1 MYYYLGMAK
10 KITDSQ
16 LIGELGEAAVRKRFL
31 SIGFQFD
38 HRSRLEAGIDGL
50 AEVMIDGEPTARM
63 IAVQIKSTRAGKYRS
78 ETETGF
84 TYLLEL
90 KDLQYWKT
98 SNLPVIVVLYRES
111 DDSCYWCQVQTQP
124 GTEQRLLTFD
134 KNRDVLDRSSIDRL
148 ASLTVPVNGFGYYVP
163 PLGGGETALVNM
175 FPIKLPPEI
184 YIASTPLDRKRAI
197 KELLDQD
204 EPPRFDWVIKDGTFW
219 SFHDPRNTA
228 TGAIV
233 DLDQVEVI
241 ETSLIAYHQ
250 DMDEQNNF
258 SFLLRQTLQH
268 QMQADLAWD
277 KENKL
282 FYIRAIED
290 SQPRTFH
297 YQSTKVKTKAEVVN
311 VSMSKKVLG
320 RVGFVRHHAFVPRFE
335 CMMDQWF
342 LMVNP
347 TYHFTTD
354 GFHRHPH
361 PDALLS
367 GKKQL
372 ENNASIRGQV
382 IMWYRFLTQYEQR
395 GSGLFADADKGP
407 AVTLCFEAP
416 PEVDLPT
423 TVPDDVWGRPKK
435 VQPDQDESSTA
446 GLLFDEV

>member
-1 MYYYLGMAK
+1 MAK
-10 KITDSQ
+10 KITDNQ

-63 IAVQIKSTRAGKYRS
+63 IAVQIKSTRAGRYRS
-78 ETETGF
+78 EIETGF

-90 KDLQYWKT
+90 KDLQYWKS
-98 SNLPVIVVLYRES
+98 SNLPVIVVLYREC
-111 DDSCYWCQVQTQP
+111 DDSHYWCQVQTQP

-134 KNRDVLDRSSIDRL
+134 KTRDVLDRSSLDRL

-175 FPIKLPPEI
+175 FPITLPPEI
-184 YIASTPLDRKRAI
+184 YVASTPFDSKRAI
-197 KELLDQD
+197 KQLFDQD
-204 EPPRFDWVIKDGTFW
+204 EQPRFDWVIKDGTFW
-219 SFHDPRNTA
+219 SFHDPRDA
-228 TGAIV
+228 ITGAIV
-233 DLDQVEVI
+233 DLDQVEAI
-241 ETSLIAYHQ
+241 ETPLIAYHQ
-250 DMDEQNNF
+250 EMDEQNNF

-268 QMQADLAWD
+268 QMRDDLAWD
-277 KENKL
+277 KDNKL

-297 YQSTKVKTKAEVVN
+297 YQSAKVRTKADVVN
-311 VSMSKKVLG
+311 VSMSTKAPGK
-320 RVGFVRHHAFVPRFE
+320 VGFVRHHAFIPRFE

-342 LMVNP
+342 LMVSP

-354 GFHRHPH
+354 GFYRHPH

-367 GKKQL
+367 GKKRL

-382 IMWYRFLTQYEQR
+382 ILWHRFLTQYER
-395 GSGLFADADKGP
+395 RDAGLFAADDARP
-407 AVTLCFEAP
+407 TVTLRFEAP

-423 TVPDDVWGRPKK
+423 TVPDDVWGRPKRA
-435 VQPDQDESSTA
+435 PSDEDEHDTP

>member
-1 MYYYLGMAK
+1 MFYLSPMTK
-10 KITDSQ
+10 KITDNQ

-78 ETETGF
+78 ETDTGF

-90 KDLQYWKT
+90 KDLNYWKT
-98 SNLPVIVVLYRES
+98 SNLPVILVLYRES
-111 DDSCYWCQVQTQP
+111 DDSHYWCQVQTQP
-124 GTEQRLLTFD
+124 GAEQRLLSFD
-134 KNRDVLDRSSIDRL
+134 KSRDSLDRSALDRL
-148 ASLTVPVNGFGYYVP
+148 AALTVPVNGFGYYVP

-175 FPIKLPPEI
+175 LPLTLPPEI
-184 YIASTPLDRKRAI
+184 YVASTAFDSKSAI
-197 KELLDQD
+197 KELFDQD

-219 SFHDPRNTA
+219 SFHDPREAVTS
-228 TGAIV
+228 AIV
-233 DLDQVEVI
+233 DVDQVEAI
-241 ETSLIAYHQ
+241 ETPLIAFH
-250 DMDEQNNF
+250 DEIDEQNNF

-268 QMQADLAWD
+268 QMQDDLAWI
-277 KENKL
+277 KEDKL
-282 FYIRAIED
+282 FFIRAIED

-297 YQSTKVKTKAEVVN
+297 YQSAKVKTKADVVN
-311 VSMSKKVLG
+311 VTMSTKVPG
-320 RVGFVRHHAFVPRFE
+320 KVGFVRHHAFVPRFE

-342 LMVNP
+342 LMVTP

-354 GFHRHPH
+354 GFYPHPH

-367 GKKQL
+367 GKKRL

-382 IMWYRFLTQYEQR
+382 IMWHRFLTQYEQHD
-395 GSGLFADADKGP
+395 GGLFLAVQPAT
-407 AVTLCFEAP
+407 AVTLRFGPP

-435 VQPDQDESSTA
+435 TPSVQDDTSKA
-446 GLLFDEV
+446 GLFDEV